1 MKVKIIPPPGCS
13 RERLDERGW
22 MELPEGS
29 TVADALRAIRCS
41 RLKAKLLFC
50 SRNGERTGFR
60 TPLQD
65 GDVIGFFSPI
75 SGG

>member
-22 MELPEGS
+22 TELPDGS
-29 TVADALRAIRCS
+29 TVADALKVIRCGK
-41 RLKAKLLFC
+41 LKAKILLC
-50 SRNGERTGFR
+50 SCNGERAELK
-60 TPLQD
+60 TPLRD